1 MPRHLRAG
9 SPLRDHFEPLSAG
22 PGDRK
27 VNAGLYCHTDRML
40 FGYSAMSLTV
50 QTRLRMT
57 NSQLRSAQMARRGR
71 RPKGEYPEKK
81 RVFASRIREDTWEML
96 QRAAAKSGR
105 SLSQE
110 FEFRL
115 RRSLDDDEKIESAFG
130 DLKTFGLMEL
140 AAQAVKSMCDLR
152 NLKVHWTANLMA
164 FDEALE
170 VINRTLKGFRPHE
183 LAATN
188 LVMGPPELGTP
199 ALAEVV
205 RKIQAAD
212 PTRPLGKVSKRER
225 AMLRLQSELG
235 DLADR
240 PGRLLEAKHR
250 KPKGRKTRSH

>member
-1 MPRHLRAG
+1 
-9 SPLRDHFEPLSAG
+9 
-22 PGDRK
+22 
-27 VNAGLYCHTDRML
+27 
-40 FGYSAMSLTV
+40 
-50 QTRLRMT
+50 
-57 NSQLRSAQMARRGR
+57 MARLGR

-130 DLKTFGLMEL
+130 DLKTFGLMKL
-140 AAQAVKSMCDLR
+140 AAQAVKSMCDLN
-152 NLKVHWTANLMA
+152 NLKVHWTGNVTA

-170 VINRTLKGFRPHE
+170 VITRTLKGFRPQVT
-183 LAATN
+183 ATN
-188 LVMGPPELGTP
+188 LVTGRPELGKA
-199 ALAEVV
+199 ALVEIV
-205 RKIQAAD
+205 REIQAAD
-212 PTRPLGKVSKRER
+212 PTHPLDKVSKRQR

-235 DLADR
+235 DLVDR

-250 KPKGRKTRSH
+250 KPKGSGRIR

>member
-1 MPRHLRAG
+1 
-9 SPLRDHFEPLSAG
+9 
-22 PGDRK
+22 
-27 VNAGLYCHTDRML
+27 
-40 FGYSAMSLTV
+40 
-50 QTRLRMT
+50 
-57 NSQLRSAQMARRGR
+57 MARRGR

-130 DLKTFGLMEL
+130 DLKTFGLMKL
-140 AAQAVKSMCDLR
+140 AAQAVKSMCDLK
-152 NLKVHWTANLMA
+152 NLKVHWTADITA

-170 VINRTLKGFRPHE
+170 VMTSTLKGFRPHV
-183 LAATN
+183 LTATD
-188 LVMGPPELGTP
+188 LVTGPAELGKPT
-199 ALAEVV
+199 LEIV
-205 RKIQAAD
+205 REIQAAD
-212 PTRPLGKVSKRER
+212 PARPLGKVSKRER

-235 DLADR
+235 DLIDR

-250 KPKGRKTRSH
+250 KPKGRK